1 MKSRLTERKL
11 IKSGKITN
19 KISELTIVNVH
30 VLHYFFIA
38 IKELLWKSEK
48 DTTID
53 VKKWNNILI
62 FSTNR
67 RLNQSSSWKYALAFS
82 TSGIIVLLPLFQL
95 AGQTSPCLSVNWK
108 ASTNLMISETDLPT
122 GKSFIVIWRIMPFG
136 SIINNPRNGIPSFL
150 R

>member
-38 IKELLWKSEK
+38 IKEPLWKSEK

-53 VKKWNNILI
+53 VKK
-62 FSTNR
+62 
-67 RLNQSSSWKYALAFS
+67 
-82 TSGIIVLLPLFQL
+82 
-95 AGQTSPCLSVNWK
+95 
-108 ASTNLMISETDLPT
+108 
-122 GKSFIVIWRIMPFG
+122 
-136 SIINNPRNGIPSFL
+136 
-150 R
+150 